1 MNRIRHTSSSP
12 GFPGNSSIYPHE
24 NIFSDNLSPSFGKF
38 DNEND
43 FSSKLK
49 ECITSN
55 DGQQLQNLIQQQPDA
70 WSATTPEQ
78 LGTLLLQAVKKN
90 RSSMVDELIK
100 KSAPG
105 KAAAIPM
112 GIQLELVEAARLRH
126 NDQSKLADLL
136 NALLPD
142 ADFPVQ
148 HLQQLVQEALKE
160 GKHALNTALSEYKDA
175 FLKSREQ
182 GGFSIYDAAAA
193 GDPVKLLKELD
204 AKLGIPP
211 LDNSLT
217 GAAWFF
223 NALHRWVAEL
233 FAAHAAETLVN
244 QPMGNV
250 PLLHAAVTS
259 GNAETVRLL
268 LERGAK
274 SSTLDRH
281 GRSALSKANELRN
294 REICNLLGGRHLPD
308 RRSGSDGVAA
318 PTYAA
323 GERGTIAPIPTD
335 ETRVNGPSENEA
347 KSFKT
352 LLAEATLKLPRPAD
366 LARELNANT
375 PISLAQGELFT
386 VGYMAD
392 FQPPRASNGAKRRLE
407 QSTQSS
413 DAVHQLQVQ
422 SESFRNEGARLE
434 ASKAENLHK
443 VLDRMIWPLFG
454 ELLNVGRHV
463 ENNLQSA
470 GLCKLLIDLVE
481 AALVNAG
488 KDERWVSPSDE
499 FRKQVFSG
507 CLQEQLN
514 QLRIKRPTLNEQEDE
529 QTIYDRLLCRQI
541 SVLEKYCKSAEPAHE
556 VDTWGTTDFSHDF
569 Y

>member
-1 MNRIRHTSSSP
+1 MNRIRHTGSSA

-24 NIFSDNLSPSFGKF
+24 NIFSNNLSPSFGKF

-55 DGQQLQNLIQQQPDA
+55 DGQRLQDLIQQQPDA

-78 LGTLLLQAVKKN
+78 LGELLLEAVKKN

-112 GIQLELVEAARLRH
+112 EIQLELVEAARLGQ

-148 HLQQLVQEALKE
+148 HLQQLVQEALNE

-250 PLLHAAVTS
+250 PLLHAAVAS
-259 GNAETVRLL
+259 RNAETVRLL

-294 REICNLLGGRHLPD
+294 SEICNLLGGRYPPD

-318 PTYAA
+318 PTHTA
-323 GERGTIAPIPTD
+323 GERSTIAPIPTD
-335 ETRVNGPSENEA
+335 ETWVNRPSENEA

-352 LLAEATLKLPRPAD
+352 LLAEATLKLPQPAD

-392 FQPPRASNGAKRRLE
+392 FQPPRASNGAKRCLE

-454 ELLNVGRHV
+454 ELLNVDRHV
-463 ENNLQSA
+463 ENNLQGA

-488 KDERWVSPSDE
+488 KDERWVSTSDE

-507 CLQEQLN
+507 CLREQLN
-514 QLRIKRPTLNEQEDE
+514 QLRIKRPTLNGQEDK

-556 VDTWGTTDFSHDF
+556 VDAWKTTDFSGDF